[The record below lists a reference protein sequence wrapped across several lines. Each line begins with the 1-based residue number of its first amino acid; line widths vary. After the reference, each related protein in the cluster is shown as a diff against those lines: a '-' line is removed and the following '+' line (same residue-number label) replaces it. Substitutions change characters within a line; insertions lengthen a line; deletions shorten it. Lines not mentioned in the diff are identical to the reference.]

1 MSKSNDTNWRVKKNK
16 RGSGKVKFTPTED
29 QKLLELVGKYGE
41 DWEIICTFMPGR
53 NTRQVRERWTNY
65 VSPTINRDPFTEEE
79 DALLLDKV
87 AEYGFKWVMLT
98 QFFNKRTDSALKN
111 RYQLIE
117 RRIAKGKLVEYA
129 EPAKPVEVTVP
140 LVPAATFKRIKVGE
154 PNQNNIP
161 IEPRK
166 IHSFLNSVSV
176 S

>member
-16 RGSGKVKFTPTED
+16 RGNGKVKFTPKED
-29 QKLLELVGKYGE
+29 QKLLELVGEYGE

-53 NTRQVRERWTNY
+53 NTRQVRERWSNY
-65 VSPTINRDPFTEEE
+65 VSPTINREPFTEEE

-87 AEYGFKWVMLT
+87 SEYGSKWVMLT

-117 RRIAKGKLVEYA
+117 RRIAKGKPVEYA
-129 EPAKPVEVTVP
+129 EPARPVEVTVP

-154 PNQNNIP
+154 PAQNTIP
-161 IEPRK
+161 IESGK
-166 IHSFLNSVSV
+166 ILSFLNSVSV